1 MPNPLSNGIAVALI
15 VGASVIASA
24 VIVSRSLVRVKTTEE
39 TIHVIGS
46 ARKPIRSDFI
56 IWTGTIAE
64 TAATSGAAYAKLQ
77 ADTGKLRAYLAAKGI
92 PAAEIVP
99 NAVDET
105 TLYARVKGE
114 ANAPMAEDDA
124 GKVYRPVVGYQ
135 LSQDIEVR
143 SASVDR
149 VDAISRQST
158 ELISQGIPFESQKP
172 MYLYTK
178 LSDLKVEMQAEAAQD
193 ARARAEQIARSSG
206 VALGPLRSANMNT
219 PVITPLY
226 SSEQTDNGVDDTTAL
241 DKKITTIVSANY
253 AIR

>member
-1 MPNPLSNGIAVALI
+1 M
-15 VGASVIASA
+15 
-24 VIVSRSLVRVKTTEE
+24 
-39 TIHVIGS
+39 
-46 ARKPIRSDFI
+46 
-56 IWTGTIAE
+56 
-64 TAATSGAAYAKLQ
+64 
-77 ADTGKLRAYLAAKGI
+77 
-92 PAAEIVP
+92 
-99 NAVDET
+99 
-105 TLYARVKGE
+105 
-114 ANAPMAEDDA
+114 
-124 GKVYRPVVGYQ
+124 VGYQ

-143 SASVDR
+143 SASVDQ

-226 SSEQTDNGVDDTTAL
+226 SSDQTDNGVDDTTAL